1 MMAATGVAR
10 ASSPDAAL
18 SVRGLECMR
27 GDRVV
32 LTALDLT
39 VRHGEI
45 LQIVGPNGSGKTTL
59 IRVLSSLSTPTAGA
73 VHWRGQNIHSE
84 PIRWR
89 EEMLFAG
96 HTTGTSPNLTV
107 AENQRFTLALADQR
121 PQVAMH
127 EALARVGLAD
137 YAGTLV
143 GRLSA
148 GQRQRL
154 VLARLIQLP
163 ARAWLLDEPLTA
175 LDESGKQ
182 LFESL
187 LIEHAAAGGLAILA
201 THQHLTLP
209 ASLDR
214 QLRLESAA

>member
-1 MMAATGVAR
+1 
-10 ASSPDAAL
+10 
-18 SVRGLECMR
+18 MR
-27 GDRVV
+27 GDRRV

-39 VRHGEI
+39 VQHGEI
-45 LQIVGPNGSGKTTL
+45 LQVVGPNGSGKTTL
-59 IRVLSSLSTPTAGA
+59 IRVLSSLSAPTAGA
-73 VHWRGQNIHSE
+73 VHWRGQNIHTA
-84 PIRWR
+84 PTRWR
-89 EEMLFAG
+89 AEMLFAG
-96 HTTGTSPNLTV
+96 HTTGTCPNLTV
-107 AENQRFTLALADQR
+107 TENQRFTLALADQR
-121 PQVAMH
+121 PRLALH
-127 EALARVGLAD
+127 AALARVGLAD
-137 YAGTLV
+137 YADTLV

-175 LDESGKQ
+175 LDASGKQ
-182 LFESL
+182 LLESL

>member
-1 MMAATGVAR
+1 MTATGVAC
-10 ASSPDAAL
+10 ASPPDAEL

-39 VRHGEI
+39 VQHGEI

-59 IRVLSSLSTPTAGA
+59 IRVLSGLSTPTAGT
-73 VHWRGQNIHSE
+73 VHWRAQNIHSE
-84 PIRWR
+84 PTRWR
-89 EEMLFAG
+89 AEMLFAG

-107 AENQRFTLALADQR
+107 TENQRFTLALAAQR
-121 PQVAMH
+121 PQVALH

-137 YAGTLV
+137 YADTLV

-154 VLARLIQLP
+154 VLARMIQLP

-175 LDESGKQ
+175 LDELGKQ
-182 LFESL
+182 LLESL

-201 THQHLTLP
+201 THQRLTLP
-209 ASLDR
+209 ASLAR
-214 QLRLESAA
+214 QLRLEPAA